1 MVYASNG
8 LFSTIKKN
16 EANLLSGKCVVNNW
30 DDCTK
35 RLKVLLGRQMSCFI
49 SLKVLIYYIGKWSH
63 ACVWHMKVED
73 EDLRDQSC
81 WLMEAMDEHAQHRMP
96 YGIVL
101 MDHGDILFLMTY
113 S

>member
-8 LFSTIKKN
+8 LLSTIKKN

-35 RLKVLLGRQMSCFI
+35 RLKVLSGRQMSCFI

-63 ACVWHMKVED
+63 ACVWHMKVEA